1 MLILLCIA
9 QKRMVIKAR
18 YEIFNTE
25 MHVQAMARLQ
35 LENDLRRA
43 IERTSRVST
52 LLSTD
57 CIAQQR

>member
-1 MLILLCIA
+1 
-9 QKRMVIKAR
+9 MVIKAR